1 VRLGLCDDNRILCEA
16 LSVALE
22 ARGHQVLAAATTT
35 TLGIAEVAAH
45 QPDACLL
52 DLRFAD
58 PPDDLSAAWMIRKPY
73 PGTAGLL
80 LSGLA
85 DRAVIAEA
93 TRIGVAGFLR
103 KDQNVNHIA
112 RALDVVSSGRVVFGP
127 VQPHQAW
134 SPGMRRCA
142 ARDLISISREREVL
156 RRIIARQSTKQMS
169 REMNVASSTLRSYV
183 KNMFAKLGA
192 HSRLEARF
200 GNDADYPRRMK
211 VFLHLYTGQNRA
223 EPTLCST
230 RSQMAKRLVRRRDP
244 PTPVCCIAG

>member
-1 VRLGLCDDNRILCEA
+1 MRLGLCDDNRILCEA

-35 TLGIAEVAAH
+35 TLGNAEVAAH

-58 PPDDLSAAWMIRKPY
+58 PPDDLSAARMIRKPY
-73 PGTAGLL
+73 PGTAVLL
-80 LSGLA
+80 LSGQA

-103 KDQNVNHIA
+103 KDQNVNYIA
-112 RALDVVSSGRVVFGP
+112 RALDVVSPGRVVFDP
-127 VQPHQAW
+127 VQPHHAW

-142 ARDLISISREREVL
+142 ARDLISREREVL
-156 RRIIARQSTKQMS
+156 RRIVARQSTKQMS
-169 REMNVASSTLRSYV
+169 REMNVALSTLRSYV
-183 KNMFAKLGA
+183 QNMYAKLGA

-211 VFLHLYTGQNRA
+211 VFLHLGYFLGHDGFVAARA
-223 EPTLCST
+223 VS
-230 RSQMAKRLVRRRDP
+230 
-244 PTPVCCIAG
+244 